1 MDETTEL
8 MRETLMHKSISLIL
22 IVFALAFVSSS
33 LAAPVPVGE
42 EVAPIEPLDVYP
54 RTTTQVVD
62 FVRRNHFS
70 QNSKLD
76 DEVSSEIFDQ
86 YLERLD
92 PRKAY
97 LLAEDIAE
105 FEDYRYKIDDALKMG
120 KLVVAFEIF
129 NRVHQRQLARLDWIL
144 NRLSQGIE
152 SFDLNSKQT
161 LMVRDENTYWPIDQ
175 DDADDLWEKILLD
188 IIIRE
193 RLDDEN
199 GEEDVIATL
208 VKRYERNRKYVTQT
222 NSDDAYQ
229 TFINAFTTWFDP
241 HTEYLPPRAVDQFDT
256 QMSLR
261 LQGIGALLGMDE
273 EFIQIQSLLAGGPA
287 ELNGG
292 VKEKDRIVSVGQDPT
307 GPLTD
312 VVGWR
317 LSDVVELI
325 RGPKGTTVILELKQP
340 DEASESRI
348 VAIVRDE
355 IKLEQSAASKRVLDI
370 ESGGQTRKIGVIDLP
385 SMYVDFEAK
394 RKNDPDYRSATRDVR
409 RLISELKS
417 EGIEG
422 LIIDLRANGGGSLDE
437 AHSLT
442 GLFVPTGP
450 TVVVKQTG
458 RRPETWRDM
467 NPEQAWD
474 GPLAVIVDYRS
485 ASASEIFAGAIQDYG
500 RGLVVG
506 NQTYGK
512 GTVQQLLPVRYG
524 QLKITQAKY
533 YRISGE
539 STQHKGVIPDIEFP
553 LPIDSSRFG
562 ESRFDT
568 ALAHDVI
575 EGPIFKTYGDLS
587 PYIGELQQLHHQRTL
602 NNPDFVY
609 QRALEQRFTEDTE
622 ESEISLNEEER
633 RKERDSYNEW
643 WLDVNNVRLVAKGV
657 EPAKDI
663 DELSKIRTDRREA
676 EKDEADEILIE
687 TGHILNDLIKLNNP
701 LALVE

>member
-1 MDETTEL
+1 
-8 MRETLMHKSISLIL
+8 MRGTLMHKSISSIF
-22 IVFALAFVSSS
+22 IVFALAFVGNSA
-33 LAAPVPVGE
+33 AAPVPSGE
-42 EVAPIEPLDVYP
+42 EVAPIEPLDVHA
-54 RTTTQVVD
+54 RTTRTVVD
-62 FVRRNHFS
+62 LVRSNHFS

-76 DEVSSEIFDQ
+76 DEISSEIFDQ

-92 PRKAY
+92 PRRAY
-97 LLAEDIAE
+97 LLAEDVEE
-105 FEDYRYKIDDALKMG
+105 FEDYRFKIDDALRMG
-120 KLVVAFEIF
+120 KLGVAFEMF
-129 NRVHQRQLARLDWIL
+129 NRVHQRQIARLDWIL

-152 SFDLNSKQT
+152 SFDLDSKQT
-161 LMVRDENTYWPIDQ
+161 LTVRDENVYWPTDQ
-175 DDADDLWEKILLD
+175 DKADDLWEKILLD

-193 RLDDEN
+193 RLGEET
-199 GEEDVIATL
+199 GEEDVIANL
-208 VKRYERNRKYVTQT
+208 VKRYERNRQYVSQT

-229 TFINAFTTWFDP
+229 TFMNAFTKLFDP

-261 LQGIGALLGMDE
+261 LQGIGALLGIDDE
-273 EFIQIQSLLAGGPA
+273 YIQIQSLLPGGPA

-292 VKEKDRIVSVGQDPT
+292 VKDKDRIISVGQDPT

-317 LSDVVELI
+317 LTDVVELI
-325 RGPKGTTVILELKQP
+325 RGPKGTTVLLELKQP
-340 DEASESRI
+340 GEASESRV

-355 IKLEQSAASKRVLDI
+355 IKLEQSAASKRVLEI
-370 ESGGQTRKIGVIDLP
+370 EAGGQNRKIGVIDLP

-394 RKNDPDYRSATRDVR
+394 RRNEPDYRSATRDVR

-417 EGIEG
+417 EEIDG

-442 GLFVPTGP
+442 GLFVATGP
-450 TVVVKQTG
+450 TVIVKHSRG
-458 RRPETWRDM
+458 RAETLRDM
-467 NPEQAWD
+467 DPEQAWD
-474 GPLAVIVDYRS
+474 GPLAVIVDHRS

-506 NQTYGK
+506 NQTFGK

-539 STQHKGVIPDIEFP
+539 STQHKGVVPDIEFP
-553 LPIDSSRFG
+553 LPIDPSRHRESSLD
-562 ESRFDT
+562 S
-568 ALAHDVI
+568 ALAHDEI
-575 EGPIFKTYGDLS
+575 EGPIFKTYGDLT
-587 PYIGELQQLHHQRTL
+587 PYIGELQRLHEKRTL
-602 NNPDFVY
+602 ENPDFVY
-609 QRALEQRFTEDTE
+609 QRALEQRFEEDTE
-622 ESEISLNEEER
+622 ESVISLNEEER

-643 WLDVNNVRLVAKGV
+643 WLDVNNARLVANGK
-657 EPAKDI
+657 EPAEDI
-663 DELSKIRTDRREA
+663 EELSKIRAERREA
-676 EKDEADEILIE
+676 EKDEPDEMLIE
-687 TGHILNDLIKLNNP
+687 TGHILNDLINLNNP